1 MMARSIL
8 QRLRQISISSSLRG
22 AFLMGALLTLIVSS
36 VSLYSWHEQSSQIRY
51 SLDEYFPR
59 IHSAFL
65 IEGNL
70 NLVVDQL
77 NEFLLAPNTTVR
89 LQLRNQIIQHLDKIE
104 RLSQGLSPAERQQ
117 LAVIL
122 QDSRALLSELDRVL
136 YNMFLVREKVGEL
149 SARIDWLHDDFTTE
163 LNSLVQDFTWQQ
175 GTLLD
180 QIEARQGDAAQY
192 LKRSREVQN
201 EQQQVYTLARIE
213 NQIVDDLRD
222 RLNELKSGNDDGM
235 LVETHIRYL
244 ENLKKTSDENIRALD
259 DWPSTITL
267 RQTIDELLEIGMV
280 KNKMPDTMRDYV
292 TAQKALVDASRAR
305 EATLGRFR
313 TLLEAQLGSSHQQM
327 QMFNQRMGQI
337 VRVSGGLILVATL
350 LALLLAWVLNHYFI
364 RSRLVKRFTALNQA
378 VVQIG
383 LGRTDA
389 TIPVYGRDELG
400 RIAGLLRHTLGQL
413 NAQKQQL
420 EQEIGE
426 RKTIEADLRATQDEL
441 IQTAK
446 LAVVGQT
453 MTTLAHEINQPLNAL
468 LMYLFTAGRAIEQ
481 GQTAQARATLSKA
494 EGLINRIDA
503 IIRSLRQFTRRA
515 ELETPLH
522 PVDLR
527 QTFTVAWELLAMR
540 HKPQQGTLEIPDET
554 VWIRGDEVRVH
565 QVLVNVLSN
574 ALDACPNAAKIC
586 HPTAAA
592 AALAVQQ
599 VIERD
604 RLLEQVQQQG
614 TYLQQALH
622 DVLGGLPYVGDTRG
636 RGLFA
641 GVELVCDKERKTAF
655 DPLLKLHAAIKAQCM
670 AHGLLVYPM
679 GGTIDGQ
686 RGDHILIAPPFIVS
700 RSELDFVV
708 DTLHKVISEETHKL
722 MRRQP

>member
-117 LAVIL
+117 LGVIL

-305 EATLGRFR
+305 KPRWGASGRC
-313 TLLEAQLGSSHQQM
+313 LKPS
-327 QMFNQRMGQI
+327 
-337 VRVSGGLILVATL
+337 
-350 LALLLAWVLNHYFI
+350 
-364 RSRLVKRFTALNQA
+364 
-378 VVQIG
+378 
-383 LGRTDA
+383 
-389 TIPVYGRDELG
+389 
-400 RIAGLLRHTLGQL
+400 
-413 NAQKQQL
+413 
-420 EQEIGE
+420 
-426 RKTIEADLRATQDEL
+426 
-441 IQTAK
+441 
-446 LAVVGQT
+446 LAVV
-453 MTTLAHEINQPLNAL
+453 I
-468 LMYLFTAGRAIEQ
+468 
-481 GQTAQARATLSKA
+481 SKCRC
-494 EGLINRIDA
+494 LI
-503 IIRSLRQFTRRA
+503 S
-515 ELETPLH
+515 
-522 PVDLR
+522 
-527 QTFTVAWELLAMR
+527 
-540 HKPQQGTLEIPDET
+540 
-554 VWIRGDEVRVH
+554 VW
-565 QVLVNVLSN
+565 
-574 ALDACPNAAKIC
+574 
-586 HPTAAA
+586 
-592 AALAVQQ
+592 
-599 VIERD
+599 D
-604 RLLEQVQQQG
+604 RLS
-614 TYLQQALH
+614 A
-622 DVLGGLPYVGDTRG
+622 
-636 RGLFA
+636 
-641 GVELVCDKERKTAF
+641 
-655 DPLLKLHAAIKAQCM
+655 
-670 AHGLLVYPM
+670 
-679 GGTIDGQ
+679 
-686 RGDHILIAPPFIVS
+686 
-700 RSELDFVV
+700 
-708 DTLHKVISEETHKL
+708 
-722 MRRQP
+722 

>member
-1 MMARSIL
+1 MKGGLML

-22 AFLMGALLTLIVSS
+22 AFLIGALLTLIVSS

-51 SLDEYFPR
+51 SLDEYFPGIR
-59 IHSAFL
+59 SAFL

-104 RLSQGLSPAERQQ
+104 RLSQGLSPSERQQ
-117 LAVIL
+117 LVVIL
-122 QDSRALLSELDRVL
+122 QDSRTLLSELDRVL
-136 YNMFLVREKVGEL
+136 YNMFLVRENVSEL

-180 QIEARQGDAAQY
+180 QIESRQGDAAQY

-244 ENLKKTSDENIRALD
+244 ENLKKTADENIRVLD

-267 RQTIDELLEIGMV
+267 RQTIDELLEIGMA
-280 KNKMPDTMRDYV
+280 KNNMPDSMRDYV
-292 TAQKALVDASRAR
+292 AAQKALADASRAR

-327 QMFNQRMGQI
+327 QMFNQRMEQI

-350 LALLLAWVLNHYFI
+350 LALLLTWVLNHYFI
-364 RSRLVKRFTALNQA
+364 RSRLVKRFTVLNQA

-389 TIPVYGRDELG
+389 TIPVYGKDELG
-400 RIAGLLRHTLGQL
+400 RIAGLLRHSLGQL

-420 EQEIGE
+420 ELEITE
-426 RKTIEADLRATQDEL
+426 RKTIEAELRATQDEL

-468 LMYLFTAGRAIEQ
+468 SMYLFSARRAIEQ
-481 GQTAQARATLSKA
+481 DDTQQARTTLTKA
-494 EGLINRIDA
+494 EGLIKRIDA

-515 ELETPLH
+515 ELEMPVH

-527 QTFTVAWELLAMR
+527 QTFTSAWELLAMR
-540 HKPQQGTLEIPDET
+540 HKPQLGALILPQETLW
-554 VWIRGDEVRVH
+554 VSGDEVRVQ
-565 QVLVNVLSN
+565 QVLVNVLAN
-574 ALDACPNAAKIC
+574 ALDACPNAARIVVNWQREGRTLC
-586 HPTAAA
+586 VLISDNGPGWPE
-592 AALAVQQ
+592 AL
-599 VIERD
+599 
-604 RLLEQVQQQG
+604 
-614 TYLQQALH
+614 
-622 DVLGGLPYVGDTRG
+622 LPS
-636 RGLFA
+636 
-641 GVELVCDKERKTAF
+641 
-655 DPLLKLHAAIKAQCM
+655 LLKPFTTSKDVGLGIGLSICVSLMAKMQGELRLASTLTKNACVVLQFNLADIKD
-670 AHGLLVYPM
+670 V
-679 GGTIDGQ
+679 
-686 RGDHILIAPPFIVS
+686 
-700 RSELDFVV
+700 E
-708 DTLHKVISEETHKL
+708 
-722 MRRQP
+722 

>member
-1 MMARSIL
+1 MKGGSLL
-8 QRLRQISISSSLRG
+8 QRLRQLSISSSLRG
-22 AFLMGALLTLIVSS
+22 AFLTGALLTLSVSC

-51 SLDEYFPR
+51 SLDDYFPR
-59 IHSAFL
+59 VHSAFL

-104 RLSQGLSPAERQQ
+104 TLSRGLQPAEQQQ

-122 QDSRALLSELDRVL
+122 QDSRTLMTELDRVL
-136 YNMFLVREKVGEL
+136 YNMFLVREKVSEL

-180 QIEARQGDAAQY
+180 QIEAKNGDAAQY
-192 LKRSREVQN
+192 LKRAREVQN

-222 RLNELKSGNDDGM
+222 RLNELKSGSDDGM

-244 ENLKKTSDENIRALD
+244 ANLKTTADENIRTLD

-267 RQTIDELLEIGMV
+267 RQTIDELLEIGMM

-292 TAQKALVDASRAR
+292 AAQKALVDANHAR

-327 QMFNQRMGQI
+327 QMFNQRLEQI
-337 VRVSGGLILVATL
+337 VRVSGGLILLATL
-350 LALLLAWVLNHYFI
+350 LALLLAWTLNHYFI

-413 NAQKQQL
+413 NTQKNQL
-420 EQEIGE
+420 EQEVAE
-426 RKTIEADLRATQDEL
+426 RKEIESDLRATQDEL

-468 LMYLFTAGRAIEQ
+468 SMYLFTAGRAIEQ
-481 GQTAQARATLSKA
+481 GQAAQARSTLTKA
-494 EGLINRIDA
+494 QGLITRIDA
-503 IIRSLRQFTRRA
+503 IIRSLRQFARRA
-515 ELETPLH
+515 EPGAPLH

-527 QTFTVAWELLAMR
+527 QTFSAAWELLAMR
-540 HKPQQGTLEIPDET
+540 HKPQQGRLTLPQET
-554 VWIRGDEVRVH
+554 VWVLGDEVRIQ
-565 QVLVNVLSN
+565 QVLVNVLAN
-574 ALDACPNAAKIC
+574 ALDACPA
-586 HPTAAA
+586 TAE
-592 AALAVQQ
+592 
-599 VIERD
+599 IEVSWRA
-604 RLLEQVQQQG
+604 QG
-614 TYLQQALH
+614 KTLCVLIADNGPGWPQAL
-622 DVLGGLPYVGDTRG
+622 LPS
-636 RGLFA
+636 
-641 GVELVCDKERKTAF
+641 
-655 DPLLKLHAAIKAQCM
+655 LLKPFTTSKDV
-670 AHGLLVYPM
+670 GLGIGLS
-679 GGTIDGQ
+679 IC
-686 RGDHILIAPPFIVS
+686 VS
-700 RSELDFVV
+700 LMTQMNGELRLASTLERNACVV
-708 DTLHKVISEETHKL
+708 LQFNLTDVNDVE
-722 MRRQP
+722 

>member
-1 MMARSIL
+1 MKGGSIL
-8 QRLRQISISSSLRG
+8 QRLRQLSISSSLRG
-22 AFLMGALLTLIVSS
+22 AFLTGAFLTLSVSC

-51 SLDEYFPR
+51 SLDDYFPR
-59 IHSAFL
+59 VHSAFL

-89 LQLRNQIIQHLDKIE
+89 LQLRNQIISHLDKIE
-104 RLSQGLSPAERQQ
+104 VLSKGLQPAEQQQ

-122 QDSRALLSELDRVL
+122 QDSRALMAELDRVL
-136 YNMFLVREKVGEL
+136 YNMFLVREKVSEL
-149 SARIDWLHDDFTTE
+149 SARVDWLHDDFTTE

-180 QIEARQGDAAQY
+180 QIEAKNGDAVLY
-192 LKRSREVQN
+192 LKRAREVQN

-222 RLNELKSGNDDGM
+222 RLNELKSGSDDGM
-235 LVETHIRYL
+235 LVENHIRYL
-244 ENLKKTSDENIRALD
+244 ENLKKTADENIRTLD

-267 RQTIDELLEIGMV
+267 RQTIDELLEIGMM

-292 TAQKALVDASRAR
+292 AAQKALVDASHAR

-327 QMFNQRMGQI
+327 QTFNQRLEQI
-337 VRVSGGLILVATL
+337 VRVSGGLILLATL
-350 LALLLAWVLNHYFI
+350 LALLLAWGLNHYFI

-389 TIPVYGRDELG
+389 SIPVYGRDELG

-413 NAQKQQL
+413 SAQKNQL
-420 EQEIGE
+420 EQEVTE
-426 RKTIEADLRATQDEL
+426 RKEIESDLRATQDEL

-468 LMYLFTAGRAIEQ
+468 SMYLFTAGRAIEQ
-481 GQTAQARATLSKA
+481 GQPAQARSTLTKA
-494 EGLINRIDA
+494 EGLITRIDA
-503 IIRSLRQFTRRA
+503 IIRSLRQFARRA
-515 ELETPLH
+515 EPGTPLH

-527 QTFTVAWELLAMR
+527 QTFNAAWELLSMR
-540 HKPQQGTLEIPDET
+540 HKPQQGTLTLPDRS
-554 VWIRGDEVRVH
+554 VWVAGDEVRIQ
-565 QVLVNVLSN
+565 QVLVNILAN
-574 ALDACPNAAKIC
+574 ALDACPVAAKIEVHWQTEGSRLC
-586 HPTAAA
+586 VFISDNGPGWPG
-592 AALAVQQ
+592 AL
-599 VIERD
+599 
-604 RLLEQVQQQG
+604 
-614 TYLQQALH
+614 
-622 DVLGGLPYVGDTRG
+622 LPS
-636 RGLFA
+636 
-641 GVELVCDKERKTAF
+641 
-655 DPLLKLHAAIKAQCM
+655 LLKPFTTSKDV
-670 AHGLLVYPM
+670 GLGIGLS
-679 GGTIDGQ
+679 IC
-686 RGDHILIAPPFIVS
+686 VS
-700 RSELDFVV
+700 LMMQMNGELRLASTPGRNACVV
-708 DTLHKVISEETHKL
+708 LQFNLTDVNDVE
-722 MRRQP
+722 

>member
-1 MMARSIL
+1 MKTGSIL
-8 QRLRQISISSSLRG
+8 QRLRQLSISSSLRG
-22 AFLMGALLTLIVSS
+22 AFLTGALLTLSVSC

-51 SLDEYFPR
+51 SLNDYFPR
-59 IHSAFL
+59 VHSAFL

-104 RLSQGLSPAERQQ
+104 ALSQGLQSEEQQQ
-117 LAVIL
+117 LVVIL
-122 QDSRALLSELDRVL
+122 QDSRALMAELDRVL
-136 YNMFLVREKVGEL
+136 YNMFLVREKVSEL

-180 QIEARQGDAAQY
+180 QIEAKNGDEAQY
-192 LKRSREVQN
+192 LKRAREVQN

-222 RLNELKSGNDDGM
+222 RLNELKSGSDDGM

-244 ENLKKTSDENIRALD
+244 ENLKKTADENIRTLD

-267 RQTIDELLEIGMV
+267 RQTIDELLEIGMM

-292 TAQKALVDASRAR
+292 AVQKALVDASHAR

-327 QMFNQRMGQI
+327 QMFNQRLEQI
-337 VRVSGGLILVATL
+337 VRVSGGIILLATL
-350 LALLLAWVLNHYFI
+350 LALLLAWGLNHYFI

-400 RIAGLLRHTLGQL
+400 RIARLLRHTLGQL
-413 NAQKQQL
+413 GTQKRQL
-420 EQEIGE
+420 EQEVAE
-426 RKTIEADLRATQDEL
+426 RKEIESDLRATQDEL

-468 LMYLFTAGRAIEQ
+468 SMYLFTAGRAIEQ
-481 GQTAQARATLSKA
+481 GQLAQARSTLTKA
-494 EGLINRIDA
+494 EGLITRIDA
-503 IIRSLRQFTRRA
+503 IIRSLRQFARRA
-515 ELETPLH
+515 EPGAPLH

-527 QTFTVAWELLAMR
+527 QNLSAAWELLAMR
-540 HKPQQGTLEIPDET
+540 HKPQQGTLTLPEET
-554 VWIRGDEVRVH
+554 IWVLGDEVRIQ
-565 QVLVNVLSN
+565 QVLVNVLAN
-574 ALDACPNAAKIC
+574 ALDACPIAAEIEVSWQVQGDTLSVIISDNG
-586 HPTAAA
+586 PGWP
-592 AALAVQQ
+592 AAL
-599 VIERD
+599 
-604 RLLEQVQQQG
+604 
-614 TYLQQALH
+614 
-622 DVLGGLPYVGDTRG
+622 LPS
-636 RGLFA
+636 
-641 GVELVCDKERKTAF
+641 
-655 DPLLKLHAAIKAQCM
+655 LLKPFTTSKDVGLGIGLSICVSLMTQMKGELRLASTLRRNACVVLQFNLTDIKD
-670 AHGLLVYPM
+670 V
-679 GGTIDGQ
+679 
-686 RGDHILIAPPFIVS
+686 
-700 RSELDFVV
+700 E
-708 DTLHKVISEETHKL
+708 
-722 MRRQP
+722 

>member
-117 LAVIL
+117 LGVIL

-280 KNKMPDTMRDYV
+280 KNKMPGTMRDYV
-292 TAQKALVDASRAR
+292 
-305 EATLGRFR
+305 
-313 TLLEAQLGSSHQQM
+313 
-327 QMFNQRMGQI
+327 QRK
-337 VRVSGGLILVATL
+337 
-350 LALLLAWVLNHYFI
+350 
-364 RSRLVKRFTALNQA
+364 KR
-378 VVQIG
+378 
-383 LGRTDA
+383 
-389 TIPVYGRDELG
+389 
-400 RIAGLLRHTLGQL
+400 
-413 NAQKQQL
+413 
-420 EQEIGE
+420 
-426 RKTIEADLRATQDEL
+426 
-441 IQTAK
+441 
-446 LAVVGQT
+446 
-453 MTTLAHEINQPLNAL
+453 
-468 LMYLFTAGRAIEQ
+468 
-481 GQTAQARATLSKA
+481 
-494 EGLINRIDA
+494 
-503 IIRSLRQFTRRA
+503 
-515 ELETPLH
+515 
-522 PVDLR
+522 
-527 QTFTVAWELLAMR
+527 
-540 HKPQQGTLEIPDET
+540 
-554 VWIRGDEVRVH
+554 
-565 QVLVNVLSN
+565 
-574 ALDACPNAAKIC
+574 
-586 HPTAAA
+586 
-592 AALAVQQ
+592 
-599 VIERD
+599 
-604 RLLEQVQQQG
+604 
-614 TYLQQALH
+614 
-622 DVLGGLPYVGDTRG
+622 
-636 RGLFA
+636 
-641 GVELVCDKERKTAF
+641 
-655 DPLLKLHAAIKAQCM
+655 
-670 AHGLLVYPM
+670 
-679 GGTIDGQ
+679 
-686 RGDHILIAPPFIVS
+686 
-700 RSELDFVV
+700 
-708 DTLHKVISEETHKL
+708 
-722 MRRQP
+722 

>member
-1 MMARSIL
+1 MKDGSIL
-8 QRLRQISISSSLRG
+8 QRLRQLSISSSLRG
-22 AFLMGALLTLIVSS
+22 AFLTGALLTLSVSC

-51 SLDEYFPR
+51 SLDDYFPR
-59 IHSAFL
+59 VHSAFL

-104 RLSQGLSPAERQQ
+104 ALSQGLQPEERQQ
-117 LAVIL
+117 LGVIL
-122 QDSRALLSELDRVL
+122 QDSRALMAELDRVL
-136 YNMFLVREKVGEL
+136 YNMFVVREKVSEL

-180 QIEARQGDAAQY
+180 QIEARSGDEAQY
-192 LKRSREVQN
+192 LKRAREVQN

-222 RLNELKSGNDDGM
+222 RLNELKSGSDDAM

-244 ENLKKTSDENIRALD
+244 ESLKKTADENIRTLD

-292 TAQKALVDASRAR
+292 AAQKDLMDASRAR

-327 QMFNQRMGQI
+327 QRFNQRLEQI
-337 VRVSGGLILVATL
+337 VRVSGGLILLATL
-350 LALLLAWVLNHYFI
+350 LALLLAWGLNHYFI

-400 RIAGLLRHTLGQL
+400 RIARLLRHTLGQL
-413 NAQKQQL
+413 GTQKRQL
-420 EQEIGE
+420 EQEVAE
-426 RKTIEADLRATQDEL
+426 RKGIEADLRAMQDEL

-468 LMYLFTAGRAIEQ
+468 SMYLFSAGRAIEQ
-481 GQTAQARATLSKA
+481 GQTAQARSTLAKA
-494 EGLINRIDA
+494 EGLITRIDT
-503 IIRSLRQFTRRA
+503 IIRSLRQFARRA
-515 ELETPLH
+515 EPGAPLH
-522 PVDLR
+522 PVELR
-527 QTFTVAWELLAMR
+527 QTVSAAWELLAMR
-540 HKPQQGTLEIPDET
+540 HKPQHATLTLPAEP
-554 VWIRGDEVRVH
+554 VWVLGDEVRIQ
-565 QVLVNVLSN
+565 QVLVNLLAN
-574 ALDACPNAAKIC
+574 ALDAR
-586 HPTAAA
+586 PTAADIEVSWRA
-592 AALAVQQ
+592 QGSTLCVLIGDNGPGWPVAL
-599 VIERD
+599 
-604 RLLEQVQQQG
+604 
-614 TYLQQALH
+614 
-622 DVLGGLPYVGDTRG
+622 LPS
-636 RGLFA
+636 
-641 GVELVCDKERKTAF
+641 
-655 DPLLKLHAAIKAQCM
+655 LLKPFTTSKDV
-670 AHGLLVYPM
+670 GLGIGLSICVSLM
-679 GGTIDGQ
+679 SQMDGELRLASTLQ
-686 RGDHILIAPPFIVS
+686 RGAC
-700 RSELDFVV
+700 VV
-708 DTLHKVISEETHKL
+708 LQFNLTDVKDVE
-722 MRRQP
+722 